1 MNGEYRKDNEL
12 SVEQSLGSLLTPF
25 YKNALVNAQVTT
37 GSNYRDM
44 VKKENCGRSETGRG
58 VYYQYALHLYRLYG
72 EQEELALKLRESGEL
87 RYQQG
92 RY

>member
-44 VKKENCGRSETGRG
+44 VKKEIVAEVKRAW
-58 VYYQYALHLYRLYG
+58 VYYQYCSSLYRLYG
-72 EQEELALKLRESGEL
+72 EQEELA
-87 RYQQG
+87 
-92 RY
+92 